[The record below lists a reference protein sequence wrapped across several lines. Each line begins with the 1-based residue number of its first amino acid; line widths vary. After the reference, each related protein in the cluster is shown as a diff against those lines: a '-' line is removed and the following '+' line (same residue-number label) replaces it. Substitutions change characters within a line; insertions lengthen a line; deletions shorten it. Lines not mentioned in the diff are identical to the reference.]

1 MPLESSKLKSDND
14 GSKKQF
20 DCGQS
25 YYNNP
30 DELLSSRDMEEDTRS
45 YNLKNTLTNRCKKG
59 KENLE
64 ALSKKGNSGMSTT
77 FMNKDII
84 TLNDENNELKMRLRN
99 SLCYN
104 NINSDQIDT
113 TSHNNNFNANNTD
126 NNNNNIKRESNLKL
140 EGILNENDYLVQL
153 NKLRRH
159 VIVEIFAGKCF
170 IREYLSTEFL
180 KRVKQ
185 CCNLNYVKNKSGL
198 INYRD
203 CKQLLAEN
211 NNIASIE
218 ARLNA
223 ILVSLPPLISVI
235 LHSSVFLVIKEDLI
249 RDDLIKSLC
258 NISKKYTNIY
268 NMNGN
273 MITKKPFEF
282 CALECVFSSA
292 IEHLNAEMQLLNKEF
307 SNIKLSLKIAKY
319 QDILSNLHNLK
330 EPTSILINKVN
341 SFIKAFREI
350 SENNVD
356 LKRMELTKCYF
367 NPNINDDD
375 NKEATNQD
383 LQMLL
388 EYFDQ
393 ELHQS
398 YNQIKHLHDG
408 MINLEAKIVSD
419 LSLTRNNLIRMD
431 IIISLVNS
439 GFGIGTLITGVFGM
453 NLKINLET
461 NEVAFLYVTG
471 LVVILCLI
479 TVIMSFYF
487 FKCIRI

>member
-1 MPLESSKLKSDND
+1 MSLESSKLKSDNE

-25 YYNNP
+25 YNNNP
-30 DELLSSRDMEEDTRS
+30 DELLSSRDLEEDTRS
-45 YNLKNTLTNRCKKG
+45 YNLKNTLINRCKKG

-64 ALSKKGNSGMSTT
+64 PLSKKGNSEMSAT
-77 FMNKDII
+77 FMNKNII

-99 SLCYN
+99 SLYYN
-104 NINSDQIDT
+104 NINSDPIDT
-113 TSHNNNFNANNTD
+113 TVSHNNNFNTINTD
-126 NNNNNIKRESNLKL
+126 NNNNNNNIKRESNLKL

-223 ILVSLPPLISVI
+223 ILVSLPPLICVI
-235 LHSSVFLVIKEDLI
+235 LHSSVFLVIKEDLVT
-249 RDDLIKSLC
+249 DDLIKSLC

-268 NMNGN
+268 NMDGN
-273 MITKKPFEF
+273 MITRKPFEF

-307 SNIKLSLKIAKY
+307 SNIKLSLRIAKY

-408 MINLEAKIVSD
+408 MVNLEAKIVSD

-439 GFGIGTLITGVFGM
+439 GFGIGTLITGNM
-453 NLKINLET
+453 LIN
-461 NEVAFLYVTG
+461 A
-471 LVVILCLI
+471 IHLCPR
-479 TVIMSFYF
+479 V
-487 FKCIRI
+487 